1 MKKVLSLKQIN
12 KQLPYPERRKGN
24 TVSPGLSSH
33 QREPFSNT
41 WFKAPPRP
49 FSKLVF
55 IAMSNLER
63 HHFGGWK
70 TTEQYKIGGVGLK
83 SIKLNETL
91 SQHYQMTGQL
101 ENISK
106 LKAKQGIIKPK
117 CLLTPRMK
125 QIAVITSLE
134 SSGLHKSWYIFSV
147 REVIFLSLYSA
158 EQQEYLLLYFS
169 L

>member
-1 MKKVLSLKQIN
+1 
-12 KQLPYPERRKGN
+12 
-24 TVSPGLSSH
+24 
-33 QREPFSNT
+33 
-41 WFKAPPRP
+41 
-49 FSKLVF
+49 
-55 IAMSNLER
+55 
-63 HHFGGWK
+63 
-70 TTEQYKIGGVGLK
+70 
-83 SIKLNETL
+83 
-91 SQHYQMTGQL
+91 MTGQL